1 MYNGRIYA
9 GMLDGTLVAL
19 DQAIGKPVWRTKVTE
34 KSDTV
39 LTSPVRIVKGKVIVG
54 SSGADNA
61 SRGFFAAYDAD
72 TGKQVW
78 RFYTVPGDPAK
89 GFEHPE
95 LEMAAKTWTGEWWKT
110 GGGGGTVWDGMAY
123 DDIADILYVG
133 TGNGGPWNAAI
144 RSPQGGD
151 NLFLSSII
159 AVKPDTGKM
168 VWYFQETPGET
179 WDFTAVQNI
188 ILADLRIGGKDRKVL
203 LHAPKNGF
211 FYVLDRITGEFIS
224 GEKYV
229 KRMTWAT
236 GLDAKGRPIEAKGAR
251 WTNSPVKTYPG
262 VFGGHNWQPMS
273 FSPLTKLVYIPGQER
288 SSSYAPDPN
297 YQFKPGAFNTANA
310 LGGGANG
317 PAPEPEG
324 ADKQP
329 QASGGFLLAW
339 DPVTQK
345 ERWRL
350 TGPGVGGYDGGGG
363 TLVTGGNLV
372 FHGGAAYDATTGQKL
387 WETDMLDRAV
397 TPISYMLDGKQYVSV
412 IARPGPAARVFTFVL
427 DGKTPPPPPG
437 AAPGGNGRGRQ

>member
-19 DQAIGKPVWRTKVTE
+19 DQETGKPVWRTKVTE
-34 KSDTV
+34 KADTV

-78 RFYTVPGDPAK
+78 RFYTVPGDPSK

-123 DDIADILYVG
+123 DEVADILYVG
-133 TGNGGPWNAAI
+133 TGNGGPWNAAV

-211 FYVLDRITGEFIS
+211 FYVLDRITGRVHLGREIRTAHDVGHRS
-224 GEKYV
+224 GCKGPPHRGQRRALEGLRGYDV
-229 KRMTWAT
+229 PGSLRRPQLAT
-236 GLDAKGRPIEAKGAR
+236 DVFQSVNEAR
-251 WTNSPVKTYPG
+251 IHS
-262 VFGGHNWQPMS
+262 
-273 FSPLTKLVYIPGQER
+273 
-288 SSSYAPDPN
+288 
-297 YQFKPGAFNTANA
+297 
-310 LGGGANG
+310 
-317 PAPEPEG
+317 
-324 ADKQP
+324 
-329 QASGGFLLAW
+329 
-339 DPVTQK
+339 
-345 ERWRL
+345 
-350 TGPGVGGYDGGGG
+350 GPG
-363 TLVTGGNLV
+363 TQLEL
-372 FHGGAAYDATTGQKL
+372 
-387 WETDMLDRAV
+387 
-397 TPISYMLDGKQYVSV
+397 
-412 IARPGPAARVFTFVL
+412 
-427 DGKTPPPPPG
+427 
-437 AAPGGNGRGRQ
+437 